1 MVIFHSYVSLREGI
15 PPNLFWWDITCR
27 YPRYL
32 WPSTMSFS
40 SLQGHIISR
49 PARSIDSCP
58 KKYLYLY
65 GKNDTCLTYNSYDW
79 HMNEIWL
86 TYNWHII
93 DYMIDLHWTCWFF
106 SWWSPPHAPQE
117 KDMTSTLA
125 SSASTPRPPRY
136 QVCTGRSDPGVA
148 DRGTLKYVRNP
159 HDIHIYIYVSIY
171 ISISIT
177 LSLYFY
183 IIPLYLSMSLSI
195 HASIHLS
202 FHLSSY
208 PSIHLSLAPSLP
220 PSIHPSIHPSNDGE
234 QNARLFDISMEIY
247 VIWGNISTGK
257 RSGKHVNFDWCIGTF
272 TKQDSK

>member
-1 MVIFHSYVSLREGI
+1 MAFHDEFLLLAGIHHFQASEVDRFLSQEVSL
-15 PPNLFWWDITCR
+15 
-27 YPRYL
+27 
-32 WPSTMSFS
+32 
-40 SLQGHIISR
+40 
-49 PARSIDSCP
+49 SIW
-58 KKYLYLY
+58 
-65 GKNDTCLTYNSYDW
+65 KNDTCLTYNSYDW

-86 TYNWHII
+86 TYVWHII

-136 QVCTGRSDPGVA
+136 QVCTGRSDPSVA

-220 PSIHPSIHPSNDGE
+220 PSIHPSIH
-234 QNARLFDISMEIY
+234 LMM
-247 VIWGNISTGK
+247 
-257 RSGKHVNFDWCIGTF
+257 VNKMPVYLTFQWKFMWFEGTF
-272 TKQDSK
+272 QLENALENTSISIDVLELLLNRTASNYQWT